1 MNKNISL
8 ALKEAYKLRYEYY
21 NFYENKESKW
31 HERYKK
37 HNLYEVV
44 VESFEYRFHEIAN
57 VMPELLKKSK

>member
-1 MNKNISL
+1 MNEHDRL

-37 HNLYEVV
+37 HKLYDIV
-44 VESFEYRFHEIAN
+44 VESLEYRFHEIAN
-57 VMPELLKKSK
+57 IMPELLKKLK